1 MPHPEQ
7 PSYKELAARN
17 AELTARVPGL
27 LAVVAEQA
35 ALIETLRAGVA
46 ALRRQAGRDSS
57 NSSQPPSQDGPRA
70 EAKAK
75 AARQAARR
83 ARPARP
89 QGGQKDDMMRDLLS
103 SAHAWCVSSV
113 REREEV
119 PVVAIVGGFDIH
131 RRQVTFDYL
140 DTVTGQVRRGRI
152 EPACRQVLRRWLE
165 RFAGRDDVTFAVEGC
180 TGWQFVVEELQRA
193 GITALL
199 AEPAET
205 ADLRGP
211 KRRAKTDKTDAR
223 HLRTLVAEGR
233 VPASWIPPRQACE
246 LRALL
251 QLYRDLREE
260 HTAWT
265 QRIHATLFHQG
276 VPSLA
281 GRLADPQVRARLAAD
296 GAGMGLSPAGV
307 QAVQVALRRMDD
319 LEAGLAPVHAQI
331 AAFARRQ
338 AGCKA
343 LARELYGVGPLVAA
357 IVWAFL
363 GDARRF
369 SSSAQA
375 VRHTGLDV
383 TVYSSDDKRTPGHL
397 SHQGPPILRWALFE
411 AGHQGSRT
419 ASPDHLYYAGVAER
433 IDANRAALS
442 VARKLARRSHHIL
455 RRLGDRAYAP
465 VPGW

>member
-1 MPHPEQ
+1 M
-7 PSYKELAARN
+7 
-17 AELTARVPGL
+17 
-27 LAVVAEQA
+27 
-35 ALIETLRAGVA
+35 
-46 ALRRQAGRDSS
+46 
-57 NSSQPPSQDGPRA
+57 
-70 EAKAK
+70 
-75 AARQAARR
+75 
-83 ARPARP
+83 
-89 QGGQKDDMMRDLLS
+89 
-103 SAHAWCVSSV
+103 
-113 REREEV
+113 
-119 PVVAIVGGFDIH
+119 AIVGGFDIH

-152 EPACRQVLRRWLE
+152 DPACRQVLRSWLE
-165 RFAGRDDVTFAVEGC
+165 RFAGRGDVTFAVEGC

-193 GITALL
+193 GIVALL

-205 ADLRGP
+205 AHRRGP
-211 KRRAKTDKTDAR
+211 KKRAKTDKADAR

-233 VPASWIPPRQACE
+233 VPLSWIPPQQVCE

-260 HTAWT
+260 HTAWA
-265 QRIHATLFHQG
+265 QRVHATLFHPG

-281 GRLADPQVRARLAAD
+281 GRLADPPARTALQR
-296 GAGMGLSPAGV
+296 GENVGLSPAGA
-307 QAVQVALRRMDD
+307 QAVAAALRRMDD
-319 LEAGLAPVHAQI
+319 LEAELAPLHAQI
-331 AAFARRQ
+331 AAFSRRQ
-338 AGCKA
+338 IACKT

-383 TVYSSDDKRTPGHL
+383 TVHASDDKRTPGHL

-411 AGHQGSRT
+411 AGHHSSRA
-419 ASPDHLYYAGVAER
+419 ASPDHRYYADVAAR

-455 RRLGDRAYAP
+455 RRLGDQAFAP
-465 VPGW
+465 MPAGR

>member
-1 MPHPEQ
+1 MRGSPRA
-7 PSYKELAARN
+7 Y
-17 AELTARVPGL
+17 
-27 LAVVAEQA
+27 
-35 ALIETLRAGVA
+35 RAGPLAWPV
-46 ALRRQAGRDSS
+46 LTGRWAGRGSACKGGS
-57 NSSQPPSQDGPRA
+57 PKMLSA
-70 EAKAK
+70 E
-75 AARQAARR
+75 RSLRS
-83 ARPARP
+83 
-89 QGGQKDDMMRDLLS
+89 GQKDDMMRDPLS
-103 SAHAWCVSSV
+103 SAHAKCVSTFQ
-113 REREEV
+113 EREEV
-119 PVVAIVGGFDIH
+119 PVMAIVGGFDIH

-140 DTVTGQVRRGRI
+140 DTGTGQVRRGRI
-152 EPACRQVLRRWLE
+152 DPACRQRLRAWLE

-180 TGWQFVVEELQRA
+180 TGWRFVVEELQRA

-205 ADLRGP
+205 AHQRGP
-211 KRRAKTDKTDAR
+211 KKRAKTDRADAR

-233 VPASWIPPRQACE
+233 VPLSWIPPEQARE
-246 LRALL
+246 LRVLL

-260 HTAWT
+260 HTAWA

-281 GRLADPQVRARLAAD
+281 GRLSDPRARALLEQD
-296 GAGMGLSPAGV
+296 IGLSPAGA
-307 QAVQVALRRMDD
+307 QAVAVALRRMDD
-319 LEAGLAPVHAQI
+319 LEAALAPVHARI

-338 AGCKA
+338 IACKA
-343 LARELYGVGPLVAA
+343 LAAELYGVGPLVAA

-375 VRHTGLDV
+375 VRHTGMDV
-383 TVYSSDDKRTPGHL
+383 TVYSSDDKRAPGHL

-411 AGHQGSRT
+411 AGHQGSR
-419 ASPDHLYYAGVAER
+419 ASSPDHLYYTDVAAR

-455 RRLGDRAYAP
+455 RRLGDQAYAP
-465 VPGW
+465 LPGW

>member
-1 MPHPEQ
+1 M
-7 PSYKELAARN
+7 
-17 AELTARVPGL
+17 
-27 LAVVAEQA
+27 
-35 ALIETLRAGVA
+35 
-46 ALRRQAGRDSS
+46 
-57 NSSQPPSQDGPRA
+57 
-70 EAKAK
+70 
-75 AARQAARR
+75 
-83 ARPARP
+83 
-89 QGGQKDDMMRDLLS
+89 
-103 SAHAWCVSSV
+103 
-113 REREEV
+113 
-119 PVVAIVGGFDIH
+119 AIVGGLDIH

-152 EPACRQVLRRWLE
+152 DPACRSALRGWLK

-180 TGWQFVVEELQRA
+180 TGWRFVVEELQRA
-193 GITALL
+193 GVTALL

-205 ADLRGP
+205 AHQRGP
-211 KRRAKTDKTDAR
+211 KKRAKTDKADAR

-233 VPASWIPPRQACE
+233 VPVSWIPPEQVCE
-246 LRALL
+246 LRVLL

-281 GRLADPQVRARLAAD
+281 GRLSDPQARALLESGQD
-296 GAGMGLSPAGV
+296 IGLSPRPGA
-307 QAVQVALRRMDD
+307 QAVAAALRRMDD
-319 LEAGLAPVHAQI
+319 LEAGIAPVRAQI

-338 AGCKA
+338 IGCRTLTA
-343 LARELYGVGPLVAA
+343 ELYGVGPLVAA

-411 AGHQGSRT
+411 AGHQGSRAT
-419 ASPDHLYYAGVAER
+419 SPDHRYYTDVAAR

-455 RRLGDRAYAP
+455 RRLGDQAYAP
-465 VPGW
+465 LPAGR